1 MDGAVFSI
9 ELESLLRVQMALME
23 IDESRLLEERAL
35 RFLHL
40 IVDDVEV
47 AARHVGLTKLA
58 LALPLLEQV
67 VRAEGSL
74 FMVRILS
81 LFRGGESRV
90 ARLIPGPLLPYNF
103 LASADV
109 ARLRPRL
116 FRPVVSYSLVLTC

>member
-47 AARHVGLTKLA
+47 AARHVRLAKLA

-109 ARLRPRL
+109 ARLRPHL

>member
-47 AARHVGLTKLA
+47 AA
-58 LALPLLEQV
+58 
-67 VRAEGSL
+67 
-74 FMVRILS
+74 
-81 LFRGGESRV
+81 
-90 ARLIPGPLLPYNF
+90 
-103 LASADV
+103 
-109 ARLRPRL
+109 
-116 FRPVVSYSLVLTC
+116 